1 MRHTSKWISLILTL
15 LILVTATGCGSTNQ
29 ASASSTPAPAAQQE
43 EPASPTAQTTSS
55 TVVDN
60 RKNKSS
66 GTTASFSDEDFTKH
80 EYLFENSIGDSL
92 YFVVVTNNSDAIVS
106 ISGNATAKDASGT
119 PIGAGNTSIDVLGP
133 GETSIDYFYFDSVK
147 NIASVD
153 YQLSYSPAKY
163 YQPVIGN
170 LAVQQ
175 ILNDKN
181 VTVTVTNEGDINA
194 QFVEAHALFF
204 DAAGNVIAHSSNY
217 VTDNDSEIKP
227 GATIS
232 AQLDSYG
239 KDYDHAEVYFT
250 GRSDGKSTPVTESKV
265 SDADFV
271 IIEKPFK
278 NSIGDTLWYLIVKNN
293 SEYDVG
299 FSANATAYDAG
310 GNIIGADD
318 ASIDV
323 IGAGQ
328 TSICYFY
335 FDSVPGIDHVE
346 YTRSYDTES
355 RYYSDVL
362 HNLSSQIT
370 INDQNVILSVTNNG
384 SEEAEFVQAYAL
396 FLDGQGNVVAQDS
409 TYVTDEDS
417 EIKPGTT
424 ITKQL
429 TVYGKTFDTVE
440 VYFTGRHSSW

>member
-119 PIGAGNTSIDVLGP
+119 PIGAGNMSIDVLGP

-232 AQLDSYG
+232 AQLDIYG

-293 SEYDVG
+293 SEKDAETLAALLKSNLPGMAIHVNLIPVNPIKERDFRRG
-299 FSANATAYDAG
+299 EKIMTEKFVETLEKRGVNATVRRRL
-310 GNIIGADD
+310 GADID
-318 ASIDV
+318 ASCGQLRQRKYDD
-323 IGAGQ
+323 GAG
-328 TSICYFY
+328 T
-335 FDSVPGIDHVE
+335 
-346 YTRSYDTES
+346 
-355 RYYSDVL
+355 
-362 HNLSSQIT
+362 
-370 INDQNVILSVTNNG
+370 
-384 SEEAEFVQAYAL
+384 
-396 FLDGQGNVVAQDS
+396 
-409 TYVTDEDS
+409 
-417 EIKPGTT
+417 
-424 ITKQL
+424 
-429 TVYGKTFDTVE
+429 
-440 VYFTGRHSSW
+440 